1 LEQDPRKNVIN
12 GFRELVSLIVRL
24 AEKIK
29 DKYIWTH
36 TEIEQAIGYLIYF
49 RDGLKKVKKDAYH
62 QIFGESGEFFE
73 IRHFKRG
80 FNTKSITFKTI
91 VGQEVKK
98 WVLKIG
104 HRISPVIGF
113 DDPSTQ
119 RYSEQ
124 YKKDL
129 EILRKKIMQKKQL
142 SSLLPEPQEVM
153 WAVLTEEG
161 NQTGTTLIL
170 QPFMHVIKPK
180 KIKKKLS
187 DEQKEKLL
195 NEFSA
200 FKELCIDLLKDHKLQ
215 PELLGEG
222 NLEIVE
228 VGNEYHLMLLDLGL
242 VNLLAPIPI
251 THAVMY
257 FASMQTLGN
266 VENLI
271 RKIL

>member
-1 LEQDPRKNVIN
+1 MEKDPRKNIVN
-12 GFRELVSLIVRL
+12 GFRELASLMVRL
-24 AEKIK
+24 AEKMK

-36 TEIEQAIGYLIYF
+36 MEIERAIGYLIYF
-49 RDGLKKVKKDAYH
+49 RDGLKKDNRQAYQ

-80 FNTKSITFKTI
+80 FNSKSITFKTI

-113 DDPSTQ
+113 GDPSTQ
-119 RYSEQ
+119 SYSQQ

-129 EILRKKIMQKKQL
+129 DILRKKISQKKQL
-142 SSLLPEPQEVM
+142 LYLLPEPQEVM

-161 NQTGTTLIL
+161 SQIGTTLVL

-180 KIKKKLS
+180 KIKKKLTP
-187 DEQKEKLL
+187 EQKEKLL
-195 NEFSA
+195 AEFLA
-200 FKELCIDLLKDHKLQ
+200 FKELCTDLLRDHNLQ

-222 NLEIVE
+222 NLEIIE
-228 VGNEYHLMLLDLGL
+228 VDNEYHLMLLDLGL
-242 VNLLAPIPI
+242 VNLQAPIPI